1 MLASFQGV
9 SAFWTRYG
17 LGRDGGRGADV
28 SARYVRSA
36 SALMKEARPGVGG
49 SRGRVGPALCF
60 LTVGSS
66 ETCGRL
72 SHTHAHPQRGI
83 RSGLH
88 GLDFFWLGF
97 LLSCYGADP
106 TGALPFAWSTYLAV
120 VNFVQS

>member
-72 SHTHAHPQRGI
+72 SLTPTP
-83 RSGLH
+83 SEGLGVGYTGWVSF
-88 GLDFFWLGF
+88 GLDF
-97 LLSCYGADP
+97 C
-106 TGALPFAWSTYLAV
+106 
-120 VNFVQS
+120 